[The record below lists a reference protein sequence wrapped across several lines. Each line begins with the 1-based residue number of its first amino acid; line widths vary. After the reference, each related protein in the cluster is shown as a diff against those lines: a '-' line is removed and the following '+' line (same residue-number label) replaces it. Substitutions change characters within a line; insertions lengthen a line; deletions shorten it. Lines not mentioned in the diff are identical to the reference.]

1 MILYIDASALVKR
14 YVAESGSIEVNAWIS
29 KSQMVTTNILSRAE
43 VAAAFN
49 RASRMQII
57 DNEACQTA
65 LEQFRSEWES
75 FVRLQNNEGTVI
87 RADYLTSR
95 HNLRGYDAIHLAS
108 ALIWQESIGSRIRLI
123 TYDQQLRQSGLDEG
137 LFLLP

>member
-1 MILYIDASALVKR
+1 MILYIHASALVKR
-14 YVAESGSIEVNAWIS
+14 YVAESGSTEVNTWIS
-29 KSQMVTTNILSRAE
+29 KSQIVTTNILSRAE
-43 VAAAFN
+43 VTAALN

-57 DNEACQTA
+57 DIEACRNA
-65 LEQFRSEWES
+65 LELFRSEWES
-75 FVRLQNNEGTVI
+75 FVRLPVNEGTVI

-123 TYDQQLRQSGLDEG
+123 TYDHQLRQAGLDEG